1 MNHHLM
7 LLCLQLK
14 MLQCVARYVNNVK
27 IFTRGSTTSNYQ
39 FINLHL
45 YIHIFIKDDVCLFS
59 LKLRR

>member
-27 IFTRGSTTSNYQ
+27 INKRFYYKQLS
-39 FINLHL
+39 
-45 YIHIFIKDDVCLFS
+45 IH
-59 LKLRR
+59 